1 MWHWGKVKKKNQRWG
16 FGGSV
21 GYCWDRGFTA
31 VILVRD
37 SSAKNLIF
45 RALSLPLRRKQSTRN
60 KNKRLVVHNI
70 AAHCVISRVWYRR
83 DPHDPP
89 HPAVPLPPRH
99 CHTPAT
105 ATHTPLIF
113 TQFRS
118 FFTHFPSFFNPF
130 SPIFAHSSLIF
141 TAISTHFFRRFTYY
155 EPPTVTAV
163 SPASGRTG
171 TLVTVS
177 VAGNRS
183 VLMRKWR
190 KTANF
195 DIQMVDFDSKMVEFD
210 MK

>member
-118 FFTHFPSFFNPF
+118 FFTHFLPFFNPFFNPF
-130 SPIFAHSSLIF
+130 SPIFAHFSPIF
-141 TAISTHFFRRFTYY
+141 TAISTHFSRRFTYC
-155 EPPTVTAV
+155 EPPTAAQPPPTAT
-163 SPASGRTG
+163 PRSGRRHWPEASE
-171 TLVTVS
+171 TV
-177 VAGNRS
+177 GRRS
-183 VLMRKWR
+183 PGVWRWTAFLPVPVVLG
-190 KTANF
+190 
-195 DIQMVDFDSKMVEFD
+195 VYG
-210 MK
+210 